1 MFLFQRSIEI
11 SCFKLVIF
19 DFMAVCHSLEGADT
33 ANTMSMS
40 MSMSSCREMASIEVV
55 FIFDRVEDQEDVPTA
70 VGRCASYDGTT
81 TSNTI
86 K

>member
-19 DFMAVCHSLEGADT
+19 DFMAVCHSFEGADT

-40 MSMSSCREMASIEVV
+40 MSMSATTECVPSVV
-55 FIFDRVEDQEDVPTA
+55 FA
-70 VGRCASYDGTT
+70 VKEARCFHH
-81 TSNTI
+81 TI
-86 K
+86 ALK

>member
-40 MSMSSCREMASIEVV
+40 MSFVM
-55 FIFDRVEDQEDVPTA
+55 QT
-70 VGRCASYDGTT
+70 
-81 TSNTI
+81 
-86 K
+86 